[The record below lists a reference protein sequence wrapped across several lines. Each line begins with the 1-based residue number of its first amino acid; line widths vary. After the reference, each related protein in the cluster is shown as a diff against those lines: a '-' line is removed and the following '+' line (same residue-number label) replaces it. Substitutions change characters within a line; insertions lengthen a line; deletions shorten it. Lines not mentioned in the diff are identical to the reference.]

1 MWLDN
6 EEKALSN
13 LKKRISL
20 CSRGITMPE
29 KSNSALHFQSNVGFA
44 GPQGTS
50 CYVGN
55 APGDHSNQISLS
67 IFPRDHYLAQY
78 ALSTEWYEN
87 NEQDESGKKE
97 KILYAKNDT
106 YLEQVPVNWKGT
118 LSDGRKSNILS
129 KKRFHPYGTFCM
141 GNYWYCRHIEQNEG
155 CKYCTINLSVQRLNF
170 SKWMRDEDN
179 LNYLKLAIS
188 KNSIRSVTL
197 TSGTFESP
205 ERTGRELLSLA
216 RQIREETGLSVH
228 VQIEPVFDRS
238 LLKELSEVADSIAI
252 FLEFFDENVRKKIC
266 PGKSRVNSQ
275 EDYQKSWEMAVS
287 YFGWGK
293 VVTSNIIGFDE
304 DYDVILKGVE
314 RAAKIGVV
322 STIQWLRVGNPL
334 LGNIVPSY
342 IGKEDEVLELH
353 QEMGKI
359 LVENSADNISFKNS
373 GCLGCLGCQA
383 TREAVKWARIASVK
397 MKSKLFRQLSGPN
410 YAQPGL

>member
-1 MWLDN
+1 MWLDS
-6 EEKALSN
+6 EEKALSK

-29 KSNSALHFQSNVGFA
+29 KSNSMFHFQSNVGFA
-44 GPQGTS
+44 GPQGTC

-55 APGDHSNQISLS
+55 TPGDHSNQISMS
-67 IFPRDHYLAQY
+67 IFPKEHYLAQY

-87 NEQDESGKKE
+87 SERAESGKKE
-97 KILYAKNDT
+97 KIVYVKNGT

-118 LSDGRKSNILS
+118 LPDGQKSNILS

-141 GNYWYCRHIEQNEG
+141 GNYWYCRHIEHDEG
-155 CKYCTINLSVQRLNF
+155 CKYCTINLPIKKLNL
-170 SKWMRDEDN
+170 SKWTRDEDN

-188 KNSIRSVTL
+188 QNAIRSVTL

-216 RQIREETGLSVH
+216 RQIREETELSVH
-228 VQIEPVFDRS
+228 VQIEPLFDRI

-252 FLEFFDENVRKKIC
+252 FLEFFDENVRRKIC

-275 EDYQKSWEMAVS
+275 EDYRKSWEMAVS

-304 DYDVILKGVE
+304 DYDVILNGVE

-322 STIQWLRVGNPL
+322 STIQWLRVGNAV
-334 LGNIVPSY
+334 LGNMVPSY
-342 IGKEDEVLELH
+342 IGNEEKVLELH

-383 TREAVKWARIASVK
+383 TREAIEWARIESVK

-410 YAQPGL
+410 FAQPGL